1 MSRLLFGICLL
12 VATLIACNGIEQQE
26 EVISFNTHIRPILS
40 DKCFKCHGPD
50 EKKRISGYRLDTE
63 EGAYA
68 LLKDQKNKYG
78 IVAGHPETSDVY
90 RRITSTDP
98 EYMMPPPEENLA
110 LTKEEIALIGKWIS
124 QGARY
129 EKHWSFIPLAPV
141 PVPNVDE
148 PKVVNEIDHFVLTTL
163 QRHDLELSPEEGKE
177 KLLRRVLHDI
187 TGLPPTLAEQQAFQA
202 DKSENA
208 YEKVVDAALA
218 SPHYGEKMAI
228 LWMDI
233 ARYADSIIKNL
244 SPGNS
249 PATCFPTKTR
259 KLSSPPASIE
269 TIKLRRRVAS
279 LMKNTEWNM
288 SLTEPTHL
296 AKVSSP

>member
-12 VATLIACNGIEQQE
+12 LATLIACNGIEQQE

-129 EKHWSFIPLAPV
+129 EKQTWSYLLKKERKNYLGGYCTTSQGYLRHW
-141 PVPNVDE
+141 PNSR
-148 PKVVNEIDHFVLTTL
+148 PFRQTSQKTH
-163 QRHDLELSPEEGKE
+163 
-177 KLLRRVLHDI
+177 
-187 TGLPPTLAEQQAFQA
+187 
-202 DKSENA
+202 
-208 YEKVVDAALA
+208 
-218 SPHYGEKMAI
+218 
-228 LWMDI
+228 
-233 ARYADSIIKNL
+233 
-244 SPGNS
+244 
-249 PATCFPTKTR
+249 TK
-259 KLSSPPASIE
+259 K
-269 TIKLRRRVAS
+269 
-279 LMKNTEWNM
+279 
-288 SLTEPTHL
+288 
-296 AKVSSP
+296 